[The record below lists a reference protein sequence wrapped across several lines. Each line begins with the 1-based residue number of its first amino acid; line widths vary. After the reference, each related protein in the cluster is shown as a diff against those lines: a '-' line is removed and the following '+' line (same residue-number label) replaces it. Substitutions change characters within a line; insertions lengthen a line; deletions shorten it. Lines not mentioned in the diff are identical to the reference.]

1 MTGLVAVLLILWG
14 AVIAYWGG
22 ITIIEGGTRKRRLQG
37 LLAFFL
43 GTGLA
48 WVALNVYAQRTQEP
62 EPLSQSEIIL
72 AIEEA
77 SRLKLLLP
85 MDCEPVS
92 PTEINCTLTVDPKAE

>member
-48 WVALNVYAQRTQEP
+48 WVC
-62 EPLSQSEIIL
+62 
-72 AIEEA
+72 
-77 SRLKLLLP
+77 LLYTS
-85 MDCEPVS
+85 DAADEVVPV
-92 PTEINCTLTVDPKAE
+92 